1 MILKM
6 KDKDK
11 NNNKNKQFAVLGLG
25 RFGFSL
31 AVELS
36 AKGYD
41 VFACDKNPALVKQI
55 GEYVTEAMIVD
66 LNDEESLASIGF
78 ENYDTVVVAIGTSI
92 ESAIMATMYAK
103 EKGVGCVIAK
113 AMTFQQKKMFE
124 KLGADRVIM
133 PEYDSGKRLAEQ
145 IVNPN
150 MLEFFRFSDDYGF
163 AEIEPKEHWIGKSLK
178 ESNIRAG
185 YGLNIVAI
193 KRDKDVVVN
202 PYADEVIMAGDIL
215 VVMGEY
221 KKIQSV

>member
-1 MILKM
+1 
-6 KDKDK
+6 
-11 NNNKNKQFAVLGLG
+11 
-25 RFGFSL
+25 
-31 AVELS
+31 
-36 AKGYD
+36 
-41 VFACDKNPALVKQI
+41 
-55 GEYVTEAMIVD
+55 
-66 LNDEESLASIGF
+66 LASIGF